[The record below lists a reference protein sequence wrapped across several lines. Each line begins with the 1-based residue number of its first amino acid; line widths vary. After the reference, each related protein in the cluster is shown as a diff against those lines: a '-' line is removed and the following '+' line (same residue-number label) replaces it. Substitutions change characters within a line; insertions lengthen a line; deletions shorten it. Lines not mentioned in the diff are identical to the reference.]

1 MSDDKEKEH
10 IQLGKRTLDAIIDG
24 VLAKLRESSPEKRL
38 NEGAGSSNRG
48 KGE

>member
-1 MSDDKEKEH
+1 MSDDKEAEL

-24 VLAKLRESSPEKRL
+24 VVAKLRESPPEKRPK
-38 NEGAGSSNRG
+38 EGPGPLSAG